1 MHFIDG
7 QFPAPILAMLFLLA
21 LLLTGIVKQHHV
33 APCASP
39 LLNFMPL
46 FFIPAGVG
54 FIEHLDIINTHWRFL
69 ITVIIVVPLTSVL
82 LIAAIISKVR
92 GRYND

>member
-7 QFPAPILAMLFLLA
+7 QFPAPILAMLFLLV

-54 FIEHLDIINTHWRFL
+54 FIEYLAIINSHWAFL
-69 ITVIIVVPLTSVL
+69 ITVIISVPLTSVL
-82 LIAAIISKVR
+82 LIAFIINRIK
-92 GRYND
+92 GKQDD